1 MRTKRSNIYERV
13 IYKVGVRGCGETA
26 KFSSHLNTNTPH
38 NSELFFKMPIAGG
51 GTADVWGDDDDDDD
65 DDDIGEEETVNENN
79 NKLNLL
85 QQESETRRERFF
97 NAGYRDGLDEGRT
110 ATVQKGFN
118 EGYKTGFKEGFEF
131 GRVRGAVRSL
141 KILHNNNT
149 GETTKEKKMHVN
161 DNDSLISKHGIV
173 ALSSTEARR
182 LKFVHRTKSE
192 DEEVNEEAHR
202 LLTQEALETLKKRLL
217 EEENVKL

>member
-1 MRTKRSNIYERV
+1 
-13 IYKVGVRGCGETA
+13 
-26 KFSSHLNTNTPH
+26 
-38 NSELFFKMPIAGG
+38 MPIAGG
-51 GTADVWGDDDDDDD
+51 GTADVWGDEDDGDD
-65 DDDIGEEETVNENN
+65 DDDIGEGERVTENN

-141 KILHNNNT
+141 KILYNNNKT
-149 GETTKEKKMHVN
+149 GETTKEKKMYVD

-173 ALSSTEARR
+173 ELSSTQARR

-192 DEEVNEEAHR
+192 DEEVKVEAHP
-202 LLTQEALETLKKRLL
+202 LLTHEALETLKKRLL
-217 EEENVKL
+217 EEENIKL

>member
-1 MRTKRSNIYERV
+1 MLQE
-13 IYKVGVRGCGETA
+13 
-26 KFSSHLNTNTPH
+26 KFSSIIRPPVVI
-38 NSELFFKMPIAGG
+38 MPIAGG

-65 DDDIGEEETVNENN
+65 DNNIGEEEKAN
-79 NKLNLL
+79 NKFNLL

-97 NAGYRDGLDEGRT
+97 NAGYRDGLDVGRT

-141 KILHNNNT
+141 KILYNNNT
-149 GETTKEKKMHVN
+149 GETTEEKKMYVD

-182 LKFVHRTKSE
+182 LKFVHRTKSQ
-192 DEEVNEEAHR
+192 DEEINVEAHP